1 MQLNKFLAHS
11 GLCSRR
17 NAALLI
23 KEGRVKV
30 NGKTVIEPGYAVTE
44 KDSVTANGK
53 KVTIESKLY
62 IIINKPKGYI
72 ATVSDDKGRQ
82 TVLDLLSDNIK
93 KRVYPVGRL
102 DRDTTGLLLL
112 TNDGELTQRLAH
124 PKYQVQKTY
133 VALLDR
139 ELESEDMLKIKA
151 GRRLSDGQVR
161 VDSINFLPHKGR
173 NHVSVSLHSGKYRVI
188 RRLFESVGYTVISL
202 DRIKFASITKSGLQQ
217 GTWRFL
223 TIGELKKLKGD
234 Q

>member
-1 MQLNKFLAHS
+1 MQLNKFLSHS

-17 NAALLI
+17 NAVLLI
-23 KEGRVKV
+23 REGRVKV
-30 NGKTVIEPGYAVTE
+30 NGKTVIEPGFQVTE

-62 IIINKPKGYI
+62 IVINKPKGYI
-72 ATVSDDKGRQ
+72 ATVSDDKGRL

-112 TNDGELTQRLAH
+112 TNDGELTQHLAH

-133 VALLDR
+133 VALLDK
-139 ELESEDMLKIKA
+139 ELEAEDMLKIKT
-151 GRRLSDGQVR
+151 GIRLSDGLVK
-161 VDSINFLPHKGR
+161 VDSVNFLSHKGR

-188 RRLFESVGYTVISL
+188 RRLFESLGYNVISL

-217 GTWRFL
+217 GMWRFL
-223 TIGELKKLKGD
+223 RIGEIKKLKGE
-234 Q
+234 